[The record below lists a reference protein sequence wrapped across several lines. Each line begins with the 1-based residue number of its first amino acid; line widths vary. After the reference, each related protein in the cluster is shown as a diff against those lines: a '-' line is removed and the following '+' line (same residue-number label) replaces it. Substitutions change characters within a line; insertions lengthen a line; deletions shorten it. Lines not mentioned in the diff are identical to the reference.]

1 MPTLA
6 QHRRALAQHRRKV
19 EENESRWRA
28 SIRARND
35 AVRAAK
41 ADGMSAQEAYAEAGV
56 SQSAYSRTSRRG
68 GAAGQ

>member
-6 QHRRALAQHRRKV
+6 QHRRALARHRQRV
-19 EENESRWRA
+19 QQDLARYQA

-41 ADGMSAQEAYAEAGV
+41 ADGMAAREAYDLAGV
-56 SQSAYSRTSRRG
+56 SQSTFSRQQE
-68 GAAGQ
+68 GAAADE